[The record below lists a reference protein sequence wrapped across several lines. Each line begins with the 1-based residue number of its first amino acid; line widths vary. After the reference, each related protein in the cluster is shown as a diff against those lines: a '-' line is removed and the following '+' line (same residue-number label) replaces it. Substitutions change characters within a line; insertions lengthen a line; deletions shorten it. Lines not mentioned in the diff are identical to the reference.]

1 MRVMKEYSYKIFSS
15 KNGEELCEA
24 LFLFQQN
31 SSIEHLQSGRVD
43 VMLNYDDLNISFGS
57 KQNKKLPCMT
67 WEKDSRGSYFCTQI
81 GDFILP
87 PCLRGEGIG
96 LFIWSEIK
104 NNLPTAVGA
113 NLRISGTLSR
123 VDAEVPL
130 LDKRRRFV
138 YDSISPFKK
147 VKTINNIESRNRFW
161 RKLLAQGPDGELISF
176 QYDANGD
183 GAFSG
188 WLKDPLL
195 DMKNHRPTVIRIA

>member
-1 MRVMKEYSYKIFSS
+1 
-15 KNGEELCEA
+15 
-24 LFLFQQN
+24 
-31 SSIEHLQSGRVD
+31 
-43 VMLNYDDLNISFGS
+43 
-57 KQNKKLPCMT
+57 MT
-67 WEKDSRGSYFCTQI
+67 WEKDNSGSYFCMRI
-81 GDFILP
+81 EDFILP

-96 LFIWSEIK
+96 LFIWSEII

-113 NLRISGTLSR
+113 NMRISGTLTS

-138 YDSISPFKK
+138 YDSIFPLKK
-147 VKTINNIESRNRFW
+147 GKTINNIESRNRFW
-161 RKLLAQGPDGELISF
+161 RKLLAQEPDGELISF